1 MPGIVVGVDGSP
13 NSERALAWAMQEAAI
28 RSAPLTVLAVHPAP
42 KSYWGNVPVV
52 GPGDVPQLEVLRRAV
67 EETTQRAS
75 GPLGEAR
82 PASISTRAVNGVP
95 VQELLAASHDA
106 DMLVVGSRGGGGLR
120 PVADGLGQ
128 QPGRAARDMPGG
140 GRAAAPVITAQP

>member
-13 NSERALAWAMQEAAI
+13 DSERALGWAMREAAI
-28 RSAPLTVLAVHPAP
+28 RSVPLIVLAVHPVP

-52 GPGDVPQLEVLRRAV
+52 GPGDVPQLEGLRQAV
-67 EETTQRAS
+67 EAMTQRAS

-82 PASISTRAVNGVP
+82 PASTSTRAVNGFP

-106 DMLVVGSRGGGGLR
+106 DMLVVGSRGGGGFARLVMGSVSSQVVQHATC
-120 PVADGLGQ
+120 PVVVV
-128 QPGRAARDMPGG
+128 PRHP
-140 GRAAAPVITAQP
+140 